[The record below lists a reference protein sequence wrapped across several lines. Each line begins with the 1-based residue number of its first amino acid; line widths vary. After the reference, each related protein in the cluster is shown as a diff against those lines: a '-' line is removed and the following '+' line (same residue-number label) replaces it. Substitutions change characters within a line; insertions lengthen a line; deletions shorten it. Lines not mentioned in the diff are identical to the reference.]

1 MSKNKIHKILALV
14 PYPVDGPSSRYRV
27 HQFIKPLSNLG
38 IDVLVHSI
46 MTPSVYRTRMKG
58 KKISFN
64 GYLSLIYKILSRVL
78 LVSFSKPDAI
88 ILHREFMP
96 VMRTAAHW
104 FFSKIVRSPVIY
116 DFDDAVFTEFQIDNL
131 IRVATATTPGNQ
143 FLANYVASINPD
155 IHIQVIPTVVDI
167 NYYQPNINNTNV
179 LELIAGWIGTESS
192 YKRYMAPRLRFL
204 VEIVKRFNAV
214 VHVVGPIT
222 IQNDVE
228 SKGANFFEW
237 SLATE
242 RDLMGA
248 FHIGFMP
255 LFDDR
260 YTKGKCAFKI
270 VEYGAYGIP
279 SVASSVGANID
290 VVVQGETGFLV
301 ESDQDWE
308 EALQKLLT
316 NPELRASMGAKARNR
331 IVARYSLQSQVVVW
345 ADLIRTV
352 VAENK
357 LKLSKGGRS

>member
-1 MSKNKIHKILALV
+1 MENEIKILAFM

-27 HQFIKPLSNLG
+27 HQFVKPLVESK
-38 IDVLVHSI
+38 IKVLVHSI
-46 MTPSVYRTRMKG
+46 MTPNVYRARMQG
-58 KKISFN
+58 RKIGVY
-64 GYLSLIYKILSRVL
+64 GYLSLIYKILSRIF
-78 LVSFSKPDAI
+78 LVTFSKPDAI
-88 ILHREFMP
+88 ILHREFLP

-104 FFSKIVRSPVIY
+104 FFSVVVRSPVIY

-143 FLANYVASINPD
+143 FLADYVTSINPQTR
-155 IHIQVIPTVVDI
+155 IQVIPTVVDT
-167 NYYQPNINNTNV
+167 NYYQPNANNTQSS
-179 LELIAGWIGTESS
+179 ELIAGWIGTESS
-192 YKRYMAPRLRFL
+192 YKRYMAPKLKLL
-204 VEIVKRFNAV
+204 VDIVKRFDAV

-228 SKGANFFEW
+228 SKGALFFEW

-279 SVASSVGANID
+279 SVASRVGANID

-301 ESDQDWE
+301 ETDGDWE
-308 EALQKLLT
+308 EALQKLLA
-316 NPELRASMGAKARNR
+316 NPELRASMGAKARDR

-352 VAENK
+352 VEENR
-357 LKLSKGGRS
+357 LKSTKGGRS

>member
-1 MSKNKIHKILALV
+1 
-14 PYPVDGPSSRYRV
+14 
-27 HQFIKPLSNLG
+27 
-38 IDVLVHSI
+38 
-46 MTPSVYRTRMKG
+46 
-58 KKISFN
+58 
-64 GYLSLIYKILSRVL
+64 
-78 LVSFSKPDAI
+78 
-88 ILHREFMP
+88 MP

-104 FFSKIVRSPVIY
+104 FFSVVVRSPVIY

-143 FLANYVASINPD
+143 FLANYVSSINSNTR
-155 IHIQVIPTVVDI
+155 IQVIPTVVDTS
-167 NYYQPNINNTNV
+167 YYQPNSKNTESTGLV
-179 LELIAGWIGTESS
+179 AGWIGTESS
-192 YKRYMAPRLRFL
+192 YKRYMAPKLAFL
-204 VEIVKRFNAV
+204 VGIVKHFGAV

-228 SKGANFFEW
+228 AKGAKFFEW

-242 RDLMGA
+242 RNLMGA

-279 SVASSVGANID
+279 SIASSVGANLD
-290 VVVQGETGFLV
+290 VIVQGETGFLV
-301 ESDQDWE
+301 ETDEDWE
-308 EALQKLLT
+308 EAIKKLLT
-316 NPELRASMGAKARNR
+316 NPELRTTMGAKARER

-357 LKLSKGGRS
+357 SKSSKGRRS